1 MTTLL
6 STIDNW
12 PDAAVQIAGYAFL
25 AFVACHILK

>member
-12 PDAAVQIAGYAFL
+12 PDATVQIAGCALL

>member
-1 MTTLL
+1 MTTIL

-12 PDAAVQIAGYAFL
+12 PDAAVHIAGYAFL